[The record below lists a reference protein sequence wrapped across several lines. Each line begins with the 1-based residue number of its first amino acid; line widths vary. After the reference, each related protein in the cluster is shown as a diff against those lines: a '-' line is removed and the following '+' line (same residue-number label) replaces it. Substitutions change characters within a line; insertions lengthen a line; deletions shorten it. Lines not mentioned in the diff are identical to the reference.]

1 MTARAMRA
9 LLLGI
14 GFLLALAVSAVAEER
29 IQRFVSDVTVN
40 TDASLTVRET
50 IEVVAE
56 GDQIKRGILR
66 DFPTVYRDG
75 RGTRLVVGFEVLSVS
90 RDGRAEPYSI
100 ESISNGKRIRIGD
113 ADVFLPRGPHVYEIV
128 YRTTRQLGFFA
139 DFDEL
144 YWNATGNGWD
154 FAIDKAVAI
163 VRLPQGSQIK
173 QHAAYTGPQGASG
186 RDFRVVTAQGS
197 EYRAETTSRLAPN
210 EGFTVAVAWQKG
222 IVTPPTEAEQRWWF
236 ASDNAG
242 MLALIVSILMV
253 IAYYIYAWKKVGRD
267 PPQGTIIPLFAPPP
281 GLGAAGS
288 RFIWK
293 QKFDSRGFAAALV
306 GLAVKGRLRIIDD
319 DGDFAIEKKPDQGQ
333 ALTRAEQAFYGG
345 LPGGTTRLE
354 KSNHLKVQAMR
365 AVLEKALKDE
375 YEGSVFLRNIG
386 WFWTGAAVSAAGLVI
401 AALFLPP
408 EDSVLGLFAAFWLS
422 LWWGVSLAVAWGAI
436 KGLFTARGLLRKLGS
451 VMAMFIF
458 IPFMIAGVA
467 LPAGMLSGD
476 DGTPGLYMIIGTAVL
491 LGVINLVFFQLLRAP
506 TVPGR
511 KLLDQL
517 EGFRMYMTTAEEE
530 RLKILH
536 PPERTP
542 ELFERYLPYA
552 LAFDCENEWNAK
564 FAAVLAAAAAAGAA
578 APIWYSGSNWDAG
591 RTGSF
596 TDSLGSSLA
605 SSAASAST
613 APGSSSGSG
622 GGGSSGG
629 GGGGG
634 GGSGW

>member
-9 LLLGI
+9 FLLGL
-14 GFLLALAVSAVAEER
+14 GFLVALAVSAAAEER

-40 TDASLTVRET
+40 TDASLSVRET
-50 IEVVAE
+50 IEVFAE
-56 GDQIKRGILR
+56 GDEIKRGILR
-66 DFPTVYRDG
+66 DFPTVYNDR
-75 RGTRLVVGFEVLSVS
+75 RGTRVVVGFEVVSVA
-90 RDGRAEPYSI
+90 RDGRKEPYAV

-113 ADVFLPRGPHVYEIV
+113 ADVFLSRGPHVYEIA

-144 YWNATGNGWD
+144 YWNATGNGWT

-163 VRLPQGSQIK
+163 VHLPPGAEIK

-186 RDFRVVTAQGS
+186 RDFRVVTAAGA
-197 EYRAETTSRLAPN
+197 EYRAETTWRLAPN
-210 EGFTVAVAWQKG
+210 EGFTIAVAWQKG
-222 IVTPPTEAEQRWWF
+222 IVTAPTEAERRQWF
-236 ASDNAG
+236 FSDNAG
-242 MLALIVSILMV
+242 IMALIASLL
-253 IAYYIYAWKKVGRD
+253 ATLGYYLYAWSKVGRD

-293 QKFDSRGFAAALV
+293 EKFDDRGFAAALV
-306 GLAVKGRLRIIDD
+306 GLAIKGRLKIVDD
-319 DGDFAIEKKPDQGQ
+319 DGDFAIEKKPDQGP
-333 ALTRAEQAFYGG
+333 ALTRAESALYGG
-345 LPGGTTRLE
+345 LSSGTTQLE
-354 KSNHLKVQAMR
+354 KSNHLKVRAVR

-386 WFWTGAAVSAAGLVI
+386 WFWAGAGVSAAGLLI

-408 EDSVLGLFAAFWLS
+408 EDSLIGLFAAGWS
-422 LWWGVSLAVAWGAI
+422 SIWWGVILTVAWGAI
-436 KGLFTARGLLRKLGS
+436 KGVFTAHGVLRKLGS
-451 VMAMFIF
+451 LMAMFFF

-467 LPAGMLSGD
+467 APAAILFGGD
-476 DGTPGLYMIIGTAVL
+476 GSPGLYMLIGTAVL
-491 LGVINLVFFQLLRAP
+491 LGIVNLVFFHLLRAP

-530 RLKILH
+530 RLKILQ
-536 PPERTP
+536 PPDKTP

-552 LAFDCENEWNAK
+552 LALDCENEWNTK
-564 FAAVLAAAAAAGAA
+564 FAAVLAAAALAGAA
-578 APIWYSGSNWDAG
+578 APIWYSGRNWDWG

-596 TDSLGSSLA
+596 TDSLGSGLA
-605 SSAASAST
+605 SSVASAST
-613 APGSSSGSG
+613 APGSSSGSS

>member
-56 GDQIKRGILR
+56 GIDIKRGILR
-66 DFPTVYRDG
+66 DFPTIYRDR
-75 RGTRLVVGFEVLSVS
+75 RGTRLVVGFEVISVS
-90 RDGRAEPYSI
+90 RDGRTEPYAV
-100 ESISNGKRIRIGD
+100 EAISNGKRVRIGD
-113 ADVFLPRGPHVYEIV
+113 ADVFLSRGPHAYEIV

-163 VRLPQGSQIK
+163 VHLPPGSQIK
-173 QHAAYTGPQGASG
+173 QHAAYTGPQDASG

-197 EYRAETTSRLAPN
+197 EYRAETTARLAPK

-222 IVTPPTEAEQRWWF
+222 IVATPA
-236 ASDNAG
+236 NYG
-242 MLALIVSILMV
+242 LIALIVSILMV
-253 IAYYIYAWKKVGRD
+253 LAYYLYAWKKVGRD

-293 QKFDSRGFAAALV
+293 QKFDERGFAAALV
-306 GLAVKGRLRIIDD
+306 GLAVKGRLKIIDD
-319 DGDFAIEKKPDQGQ
+319 DGDFAIEKKPDRGP

-345 LPGGTTRLE
+345 LPGGVTRLE

-375 YEGSVFLRNIG
+375 YEGSVFLRNLG
-386 WFWTGAAVSAAGLVI
+386 WFWTGAAVSAAGLLI

-408 EDSVLGLFAAFWLS
+408 QDSLAGLFSAAWS
-422 LWWGVSLAVAWGAI
+422 SIWWGVILTVAWGAI
-436 KGLFTARGLLRKLGS
+436 KGLFTARGVLRKLGS
-451 VMAMFIF
+451 VKAMFFI
-458 IPFMIAGVA
+458 IPFMIGGVT
-467 LPAGMLSGD
+467 LPAIFLFGGD
-476 DGTPGLYMIIGTAVL
+476 GSPGLYMLIGAAAL
-491 LGVINLVFFQLLRAP
+491 LGVINLVFFHLLRAP

-517 EGFRMYMTTAEEE
+517 ESFRMYMTTAEEE

-536 PPERTP
+536 PPDKTP

-552 LAFDCENEWNAK
+552 LALDCENEWNAK

-578 APIWYSGSNWDAG
+578 APIWYSGGNWDAG
-591 RTGSF
+591 RTGNF

>member
-1 MTARAMRA
+1 MRA

-14 GFLLALAVSAVAEER
+14 GFLVALAVAALAEER
-29 IQRFVSDVTVN
+29 ILRFVSDVTVN
-40 TDASLTVRET
+40 TDVSLTVRET

-56 GDQIKRGILR
+56 GDEIKRGILR
-66 DFPTVYRDG
+66 DFPTVYRDR
-75 RGTRLVVGFEVLSVS
+75 RGTRVVVGFEVRSVK
-90 RDGRAEPYSI
+90 RDGRAEPYAV
-100 ESISNGKRIRIGD
+100 EAISNGKRIRIGN
-113 ADVFLPRGPHVYEIV
+113 ADVFLSRGPHAYEIV
-128 YRTTRQLGFFA
+128 YRTTRQLGFFE

-144 YWNATGNGWD
+144 YWNATGNGWT

-163 VRLPQGSQIK
+163 VHLPPGAEIK

-186 RDFRVVTAQGS
+186 SDYRVVTAEGS
-197 EYRAETTSRLAPN
+197 EYRAETTARLAPN

-222 IVTPPTEAEQRWWF
+222 IVTAPSEAKRQSRF
-236 ASDNAG
+236 VSDNAG
-242 MLALIVSILMV
+242 MLALILSILAV
-253 IAYYIYAWKKVGRD
+253 VGYYLYAWSRVGRD

-306 GLAVKGRLRIIDD
+306 GLAVKGRVKIIDD
-319 DGDFAIEKKPDQGQ
+319 GGFAIEKIPDRGP
-333 ALTRAEQAFYGG
+333 ALTRAESAFYGG
-345 LPGGTTRLE
+345 LPGGITELMQ
-354 KSNHLKVQAMR
+354 SSHLKIQAMR

-386 WFWTGAAVSAAGLVI
+386 WFWAGAWISAAGLLI

-408 EDSVLGLFAAFWLS
+408 EDSVPGLFAAAWS
-422 LWWGVSLAVAWGAI
+422 AIWWGVILAVAGGAI
-436 KGLFTARGLLRKLGS
+436 KGLFTARGVLRKLGS
-451 VMAMFIF
+451 LMAMFFF

-467 LPAGMLSGD
+467 LPATILFGGGGSS
-476 DGTPGLYMIIGTAVL
+476 GLYMLIATAAL
-491 LGVINLVFFQLLRAP
+491 LGIVNLVFFHLLRAP

-511 KLLDQL
+511 KLLDQI

-536 PPERTP
+536 PPEKTP

-552 LAFDCENEWNAK
+552 LALDCENEWNAK
-564 FAAVLAAAAAAGAA
+564 FAAVLAAAAAAGAT
-578 APIWYSGSNWDAG
+578 APLWYSGSNWDAG

-605 SSAASAST
+605 SSAASAAT

-622 GGGSSGG
+622 GGGFSGG

>member
-9 LLLGI
+9 LLLGL
-14 GFLLALAVSAVAEER
+14 GFLVALAVSAVAEER
-29 IQRFVSDVTVN
+29 IQRFVSDVTVS

-56 GDQIKRGILR
+56 GFEIKRGILR
-66 DFPTVYRDG
+66 DFPTVYKDR
-75 RGTRLVVGFEVLSVS
+75 RGTRVVVGFEVVSVS
-90 RDGRAEPYSI
+90 RDGRGEPYAV

-113 ADVFLPRGPHVYEIV
+113 ADVFLSRGPHAYEIV

-144 YWNATGNGWD
+144 YWNATGNGWN

-163 VRLPQGSQIK
+163 VHLPPGAEIK

-186 RDFRVVTAQGS
+186 RDFRVITAQGS
-197 EYRAETTSRLAPN
+197 EYRAETTARLAPN
-210 EGFTVAVAWQKG
+210 EGLTVAVAWQKG
-222 IVTPPTEAEQRWWF
+222 IIAAPTETEQRWWF

-242 MLALIVSILMV
+242 MLALIVSILLV
-253 IAYYIYAWKKVGRD
+253 LVYYIYAWKKVGRD

-306 GLAVKGRLRIIDD
+306 GLAVKGRVKIIDD
-319 DGDFAIEKKPDQGQ
+319 DGDFAIEKKTDQGQ
-333 ALTRAEQAFYGG
+333 ALTRAEQTFYGG

-375 YEGSVFLRNIG
+375 YEGSVFLRNLG

-401 AALFLPP
+401 AALFLPL
-408 EDSVLGLFAAFWLS
+408 EDRIRGLFAAGWS
-422 LWWGVSLAVAWGAI
+422 SIWWGVILTVAWGAI
-436 KGLFTARGLLRKLGS
+436 KGLFTARGVLRKLGS
-451 VMAMFIF
+451 LMAMFFF
-458 IPFMIAGVA
+458 IPFMIGGVA
-467 LPAGMLSGD
+467 APAAILFGGD
-476 DGTPGLYMIIGTAVL
+476 GSSGLYMLIAAAVL
-491 LGVINLVFFQLLRAP
+491 LGIVNLVFFHLLRAP

-536 PPERTP
+536 PPEKTP

-552 LAFDCENEWNAK
+552 LALDCENEWNAK
-564 FAAVLAAAAAAGAA
+564 FAAVLAAAAVAGAT
-578 APIWYSGSNWDAG
+578 APVWYSGSNWDAG
-591 RTGSF
+591 RTGGF

>member
-9 LLLGI
+9 LLLGL
-14 GFLLALAVSAVAEER
+14 GFLAALTVSALAEER

-40 TDASLTVRET
+40 ADASLSVHET
-50 IEVVAE
+50 IEVFAE
-56 GDQIKRGILR
+56 GIDIKHGILR
-66 DFPTVYRDG
+66 DFPTVYTDR
-75 RGTRLVVGFEVLSVS
+75 RGTRVVVGFEVVSVS
-90 RDGRAEPYSI
+90 RDGLEEPYAI
-100 ESISNGKRIRIGD
+100 ESISNGKRIKIGSGD
-113 ADVFLPRGPHVYEIV
+113 MFLPQGPHVYEIA

-144 YWNATGNGWD
+144 YWNATGNGWA

-163 VRLPQGSQIK
+163 VHLPPGAEIK

-197 EYRAETTSRLAPN
+197 EYRAETAARLAPY
-210 EGFTVAVAWQKG
+210 EGFTIAVAWQKG
-222 IVTPPTEAEQRWWF
+222 IVAAPTEAERRWWF
-236 ASDNAG
+236 LSDNAG
-242 MLALIVSILMV
+242 MMALLASLLATIG
-253 IAYYIYAWKKVGRD
+253 YYLYAWSKVGRD
-267 PPQGTIIPLFAPPP
+267 PPRGTIIPLFAPPP
-281 GLGAAGS
+281 DLSAAGS

-293 QKFDSRGFAAALV
+293 EKFDDRGFAAALV
-306 GLAVKGRLRIIDD
+306 GLAVKGRLKIIDK
-319 DGDFAIEKKPDQGQ
+319 DGDFSVEKKSDQGP
-333 ALTRAEQAFYGG
+333 ALTRAESALYGG
-345 LPGGTTRLE
+345 LSSGVTELE
-354 KSNHLKVQAMR
+354 KSNHLKVRAAR

-386 WFWTGAAVSAAGLVI
+386 WFWAGAGVSAAGLLI

-408 EDSVLGLFAAFWLS
+408 EDSLIGLFAAGWAS
-422 LWWGVSLAVAWGAI
+422 VWWGVILTVAWGAI
-436 KGLFTARGLLRKLGS
+436 KGLFTARGILRKLGS
-451 VMAMFIF
+451 MMAMLFF
-458 IPFMIAGVA
+458 IPFMIGGIAA
-467 LPAGMLSGD
+467 PAAILFGGD
-476 DGTPGLYMIIGTAVL
+476 GSPGLYLLIATAVL
-491 LGVINLVFFQLLRAP
+491 LGIVNLVFFHLLRAP

-530 RLKILH
+530 RLKILQ
-536 PPERTP
+536 PPDKTP

-552 LAFDCENEWNAK
+552 LALDCENEWNAK

-578 APIWYSGSNWDAG
+578 APIWYSGNNWDAG

-605 SSAASAST
+605 ASTASAST

-622 GGGSSGG
+622 GGGFSGG